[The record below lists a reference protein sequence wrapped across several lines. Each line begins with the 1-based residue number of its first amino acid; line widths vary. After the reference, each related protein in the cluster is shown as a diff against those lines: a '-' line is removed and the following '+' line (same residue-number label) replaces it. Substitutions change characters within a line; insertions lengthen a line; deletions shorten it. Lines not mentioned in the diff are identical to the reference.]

1 MFLFVDTA
9 AFGCNLA
16 LGDRN
21 GVLAMHHEPINRGH
35 AEAIIPLF
43 QNMLGQ
49 VDHTTKDIDK
59 VVVNIGPGSFTG
71 LRVGITFA
79 TMTAYALKKPVHGLT
94 GFQVF
99 SSGVAGNKDRLVV
112 LDTKRDDYYVQV
124 LNKNHNPI
132 SQAQC
137 LKANDFVNLIDKYDY
152 IVTGDAVEKL
162 ASEIPIKHKV
172 QQDSIDIDSVVRC
185 VINQQFDLNEAKAF
199 YIRDAD
205 VSKPKA
211 STR

>member
-43 QNMLGQ
+43 QN
-49 VDHTTKDIDK
+49 
-59 VVVNIGPGSFTG
+59 
-71 LRVGITFA
+71 
-79 TMTAYALKKPVHGLT
+79 MTAYALKKPVHGLT